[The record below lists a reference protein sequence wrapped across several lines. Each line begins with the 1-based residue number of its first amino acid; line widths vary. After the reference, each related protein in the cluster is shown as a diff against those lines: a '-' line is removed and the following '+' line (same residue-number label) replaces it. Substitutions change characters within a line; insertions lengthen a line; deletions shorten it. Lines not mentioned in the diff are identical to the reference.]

1 MRIAYIALK
10 GMPLGGGIE
19 NLTEQVGS
27 RLVERGH
34 EVIVYCSP
42 QYNIR
47 PGKYKGMDIKILP
60 AINTKSLHKISL
72 VFFSTL
78 HLLIKEKVDIAH
90 FHAVGP
96 SIFSFLPRLKGIKT
110 VVQIHGLEWKRPKWG
125 IIGKTFFMLSDYS
138 AAYFPHKV
146 TAVSRVL
153 KEYYEQ
159 KFGINVHY
167 IPTGI
172 NEINSRVPNKI
183 LEYGLNKDTYIL
195 FACRLVPD
203 KGAHYLINAFNEL
216 KTDKKL
222 VIAGDAAYADNYIN
236 RIKQK
241 ANKNTLFL
249 GFVTGELLEELF
261 SNAYLYVLPSEIEG
275 LSISLLEAMNYGN
288 CVLVSDIPENLEA
301 LNGHGYTF
309 ANKDTKDLQR
319 MLRLLLER
327 KDLVDDKK
335 ESAKKH
341 VLENY
346 HWDKIV
352 DMYEE
357 LYSSMLK

>member
-1 MRIAYIALK
+1 VRIAYIALK

-19 NLTEQVGS
+19 NLTEHVGF

-34 EVIVYCSP
+34 EVIVYCSS
-42 QYNIR
+42 QYHTK
-47 PGKYKGMDIKILP
+47 PGKYKGMEIRILP
-60 AINTKSLHKISL
+60 AINTKSLQKISL
-72 VFFSTL
+72 VFFSTI
-78 HLLIKEKVDIAH
+78 HLLVKEKVDIAH

-96 SIFSFLPRLKGIKT
+96 SVFSFLPQLKGIKT

-125 IIGKTFFMLSDYS
+125 IVGKTFFMLSDYS
-138 AAYFPHKV
+138 VAYFPHKV
-146 TAVSRVL
+146 TAVSKVL
-153 KEYYEQ
+153 KQYYEQ

-172 NEINSRVPNKI
+172 SEVSPRDPNKI
-183 LEYGLNKDTYIL
+183 LEYGLKKDNYIF
-195 FACRLVPD
+195 FAARLVPD
-203 KGAHYLINAFNEL
+203 KGAHYLIDAFNEL

-236 RIKQK
+236 SLKQK
-241 ANKNTLFL
+241 ANKNILFL

-275 LSISLLEAMNYGN
+275 LPISLLEAMNYSN

-301 LNGHGYTF
+301 LEGHGYTF

-319 MLRLLLER
+319 MLNLLLER
-327 KDLVDDKK
+327 KDLVDDRK
-335 ESAKKH
+335 ESAKRH

-352 DMYEE
+352 DMYEN
-357 LYSSMLK
+357 LYSSMLE

>member
-19 NLTEQVGS
+19 HLTEQIGS

-34 EVIVYCSP
+34 EVIVYCSS
-42 QYNIR
+42 QYNTK
-47 PGKYKGMDIKILP
+47 PEKYKGMDIKILP

-78 HLLIKEKVDIAH
+78 HLLMKEKVDIAH

-96 SIFSFLPRLKGIKT
+96 SVFSFLPRLKGIKT
-110 VVQIHGLEWKRPKWG
+110 VVQIHGVEWKRPKWG
-125 IIGKTFFMLSDYS
+125 IIGKTFLRLSDYS
-138 AAYFPHKV
+138 AVYFPNKV
-146 TAVSRVL
+146 TAVSEVL
-153 KEYYEQ
+153 KGYYEE

-172 NEINSRVPNKI
+172 SEVNLREPNKI
-183 LEYGLNKDTYIL
+183 LEYGLNKDSYIF
-195 FACRLVPD
+195 FAARLVPD
-203 KGAHYLINAFNEL
+203 KGAHYLIDAFNNL

-222 VIAGDAAYADNYIN
+222 VIAGDAKHEIDYIN
-236 RIKQK
+236 GLKQK

-261 SNAYLYVLPSEIEG
+261 SNAYVYVLPSEIEG
-275 LSISLLEAMNYGN
+275 LSISLLEAMHYGD
-288 CVLVSDIPENLEA
+288 CVLVSNIPENLEA
-301 LNGHGYTF
+301 INGHGYTF
-309 ANKDTKDLQR
+309 TNKDSRDLQR
-319 MLRLLLER
+319 MLELFLE
-327 KDLVDDKK
+327 KKELVD
-335 ESAKKH
+335 AKKDEAKRH
-341 VLENY
+341 VLTNY
-346 HWDKIV
+346 SWDKIV

-357 LYSSMLK
+357 LYCSLLK